1 MPLILGASCFSIV
14 WGIFNALLIKNIDMN
29 DPRPV
34 EQALKEADVEIVD
47 HEPNASGE
55 LEDDEEKVTHSPKLI
70 LARIKWI
77 GD

>member
-1 MPLILGASCFSIV
+1 
-14 WGIFNALLIKNIDMN
+14 MN
-29 DPRPV
+29 DPKPV

-47 HEPNASGE
+47 HEPDASGE